1 MKNPDYYDL
10 TINEM
15 LHYINDMLTHFY
27 GAYTVA
33 GWQIRT
39 MKKAKVT
46 ELYRVVY
53 LWRHGS
59 LATRIKIYE
68 DTVKEL
74 VG

>member
-1 MKNPDYYDL
+1 MKNPDYYNL

-15 LHYINDMLTHFY
+15 LHYINDMLTKFY

-33 GWQIRT
+33 GSKVRGLQ
-39 MKKAKVT
+39 KA
-46 ELYRVVY
+46 ELAKLYKVVY
-53 LWRHGS
+53 LWRHS
-59 LATRIKIYE
+59 ELSMRIKIYE